1 MKGLLCSLLAMAC
14 IYIGSVNIAPGRD
27 IEVFVVGSK
36 TLVSLLFRL
45 PQLEKIDICWFGT

>member
-36 TLVSLLFRL
+36 TLDLSVVS
-45 PQLEKIDICWFGT
+45 PSSAGKN